1 MVAAWMRAL
10 TGVGP
15 SIASGNQ
22 MCNGNIALLPAPP
35 MNINTKAVGMM
46 KPPAAT
52 ALAASTVMNEAVP
65 AAIWRLSTNE
75 KLNDS
80 V

>member
-1 MVAAWMRAL
+1 MSAL

-15 SIASGNQ
+15 SMASGNQ
-22 MCNGNIALLPAPP
+22 MCNGNIADLPAPP
-35 MNINTKAVGMM
+35 MNISTRAVGRM

-52 ALAASTVMNEAVP
+52 ALAVSTGRNGVHP
-65 AAIWRLSTNE
+65 SAICRFSTNE
-75 KLNDS
+75 NENDW

>member
-1 MVAAWMRAL
+1 MRAL

-15 SIASGNQ
+15 SMASGNQ
-22 MCNGNIALLPAPP
+22 MCRGNIADLPAPP
-35 MNINTKAVGMM
+35 MNISTRAVGRM

-52 ALAASTVMNEAVP
+52 ALAASTGMNGVAP
-65 AAIWRLSTNE
+65 AAICRFSTNE
-75 KLNDS
+75 NENDS